1 MPTNPSSNGLFPT
14 ILAST
19 VHDIKNSLGTLLELV
34 RQAAARQNGQSAELG
49 QLEFEAARINHSL
62 MQLLVMYKIDS
73 QKFSLDIEECAVI
86 DIVNEAIHQQARL
99 CGLHNIDLQ
108 VDCGDDLVCFCD
120 NPIIS
125 NALAA
130 VLNNALRYT
139 RKAVL
144 IAVAEEDGYL
154 FITIEDDGEGY
165 PPHFLA
171 ADLQDTTELDWVSG
185 NTGLGLYFVSLMAG
199 LHKNAGKSGFV
210 RIDNESRL
218 GGARFTL
225 FLP

>member
-1 MPTNPSSNGLFPT
+1 MPTKPKSNGLFPT

-34 RQAAARQNGQSAELG
+34 RQTAAKQDGQSAQLD

-62 MQLLVMYKIDS
+62 MQLLVMYKVDS
-73 QKFSLDIEECAVI
+73 QKFSLDIEVCPVS
-86 DIVNEAIHQQARL
+86 DIVNEAIYQQARL
-99 CGLHNIDLQ
+99 AGLQNIDLQ
-108 VDCGDDLVCFCD
+108 VDCCADLICYCD

-139 RKAVL
+139 HKTIL
-144 IAVAEEDGYL
+144 IAVAEEGDYL
-154 FITIEDDGEGY
+154 TLAIEDDGEGY

-171 ADLQDTTELDWVSG
+171 ADLNDTAEMDWVSG
-185 NTGLGLYFVSLMAG
+185 NTGLGLYFVSVMAG
-199 LHKNAGKSGFV
+199 LHKNAGKTGFV
-210 RIDNESRL
+210 RIDNQSRL
-218 GGARFTL
+218 GGARFKL

>member
-1 MPTNPSSNGLFPT
+1 MQTNPKSNGLFPT

-34 RQAAARQNGQSAELG
+34 RQTAAKQDGQSAELS

-62 MQLLVMYKIDS
+62 MQLLVMYKVDS
-73 QKFSLDIEECAVI
+73 QKFSLDIEECPVI
-86 DIVNEAIHQQARL
+86 DIVDEAIHQQARL
-99 CGLHNIDLQ
+99 AGLHNIDLQ
-108 VDCGDDLVCFCD
+108 VDCAADEMCYCD
-120 NPIIS
+120 NAIIS
-125 NALAA
+125 NSLAA

-139 RKAVL
+139 HKTIL

-154 FITIEDDGEGY
+154 TIAIEDDGEGY

-171 ADLQDTTELDWVSG
+171 ADLNDTAELDWVSG
-185 NTGLGLYFVSLMAG
+185 NTGLGLYFVSVMAG

-218 GGARFTL
+218 GGARFKL

>member
-1 MPTNPSSNGLFPT
+1 MQTSPKSNGLFPT

-34 RQAAARQNGQSAELG
+34 RQAAARQDGQSAELN

-62 MQLLVMYKIDS
+62 MQLLVMYKVDS
-73 QKFSLDIEECAVI
+73 QKFSLDIEESAVT

-99 CGLHNIDLQ
+99 AGLHNIDLQ
-108 VDCGDDLVCFCD
+108 VDCNADLLCYCD
-120 NPIIS
+120 SPIIS

-139 RKAVL
+139 RNTVL
-144 IAVAEEDGYL
+144 ISVAEEDGYVH
-154 FITIEDDGEGY
+154 IAIEDDGDGY

-171 ADLQDTTELDWVSG
+171 ADLNDTAELDWVSG
-185 NTGLGLYFVSLMAG
+185 NTGLGLYFVSVMAG

-210 RIDNESRL
+210 RIDNESCL
-218 GGARFTL
+218 GGARFKL